1 MKSPFIKVSLLIG
14 LLCLSSEFNSN
25 LLYATNKSSIT
36 KVDKQIE
43 RLISKMTLEEKAI
56 FLCGTGMPGFEG
68 LKPIVGFIDNGRV
81 PGAAGVTYSIPRLKV
96 PEIVVADGPAGL
108 RISPTRKNDTQ
119 TYYATA
125 FPVGTL
131 LASTWNPSLVKE
143 VGAAMGSE
151 VKEYGVDVI
160 LGPGLNI
167 HRNPLCGRNFEYYS
181 EDPVITGNTAAAMVN
196 GIQSNGVGTSIKH
209 FVANNQETNRLSIN
223 ESISERA
230 MREIY
235 LRGFEIAVK
244 KAQPWTVMS
253 SYNLIDG
260 EYTSAR
266 KDLLTYILRDEWGFK
281 GLVMTDWF
289 GGFGGFSSLN
299 NGSSDVAKQIG
310 AGNDLLMPG
319 VEAQRKAIVAS
330 VKDGTLSINDVNA
343 SVRRLLELIYKS
355 PTAYNYKFSNKPDL
369 KKHAEITREA
379 ASEGMILLKNNDKTL
394 PINESEGT
402 AAVFG
407 TTSYN
412 YISGGTG
419 SGDVNEAYTI
429 SLIQGLNNAGF
440 TLDKELVDMYTP
452 FVKSEIERAAE
463 ERKGI
468 LDAPIK
474 LKEMDMENNFIEK
487 KAEEDAI
494 AIITIGRNSG
504 EGHDR
509 NIEGDFNLDESEQ
522 KMISQVA
529 DAFHARNKK
538 VVVILNIGGVI
549 ETQSWKNK
557 VDAILLSW
565 QAGQEGG
572 NSIADILRGSVNP
585 SGKLTMTFPIYYS
598 DSPSAKNWLGSPVND
613 PKHVTY
619 QEGIYV
625 GYRYYETFGVK
636 PSYEFGYG
644 LSYTNF
650 KFSDLKL
657 SNDTF
662 DKSITA
668 SVIVT
673 NTGDKAGKQV
683 VELYLTAPKG
693 DIDKPSKELKAYA
706 KTSLL
711 QPNQSETLTLTLSP
725 RDLASFN
732 ENKEAWI
739 ADQGTYKIG
748 IGTSCDEI
756 LQTATFDLPET
767 IIVEKV
773 HSAFKVD
780 SSFTELKVPQK

>member
-43 RLISKMTLEEKAI
+43 RLISKMTLEEKAK

-379 ASEGMILLKNNDKTL
+379 ASEGMILLKNDDKTL

-474 LKEMDMENNFIEK
+474 LKEMDMESNFIEK

-572 NSIADILRGSVNP
+572 NSIADILKGSVNP

-657 SNDTF
+657 NNDTF
-662 DKSITA
+662 DKNITA

-693 DIDKPSKELKAYA
+693 DIDKPVKELKAYA

-773 HSAFKVD
+773 HPAFKVD
-780 SSFTELKVPQK
+780 SSFTELKAPQK

>member
-1 MKSPFIKVSLLIG
+1 M
-14 LLCLSSEFNSN
+14 
-25 LLYATNKSSIT
+25 
-36 KVDKQIE
+36 
-43 RLISKMTLEEKAI
+43 
-56 FLCGTGMPGFEG
+56 
-68 LKPIVGFIDNGRV
+68 
-81 PGAAGVTYSIPRLKV
+81 
-96 PEIVVADGPAGL
+96 
-108 RISPTRKNDTQ
+108 
-119 TYYATA
+119 
-125 FPVGTL
+125 
-131 LASTWNPSLVKE
+131 
-143 VGAAMGSE
+143 
-151 VKEYGVDVI
+151 
-160 LGPGLNI
+160 
-167 HRNPLCGRNFEYYS
+167 
-181 EDPVITGNTAAAMVN
+181 
-196 GIQSNGVGTSIKH
+196 
-209 FVANNQETNRLSIN
+209 
-223 ESISERA
+223 ES
-230 MREIY
+230 
-235 LRGFEIAVK
+235 
-244 KAQPWTVMS
+244 
-253 SYNLIDG
+253 
-260 EYTSAR
+260 
-266 KDLLTYILRDEWGFK
+266 
-281 GLVMTDWF
+281 
-289 GGFGGFSSLN
+289 
-299 NGSSDVAKQIG
+299 
-310 AGNDLLMPG
+310 
-319 VEAQRKAIVAS
+319 
-330 VKDGTLSINDVNA
+330 
-343 SVRRLLELIYKS
+343 
-355 PTAYNYKFSNKPDL
+355 
-369 KKHAEITREA
+369 
-379 ASEGMILLKNNDKTL
+379 
-394 PINESEGT
+394 
-402 AAVFG
+402 
-407 TTSYN
+407 
-412 YISGGTG
+412 
-419 SGDVNEAYTI
+419 
-429 SLIQGLNNAGF
+429 
-440 TLDKELVDMYTP
+440 
-452 FVKSEIERAAE
+452 
-463 ERKGI
+463 
-468 LDAPIK
+468 
-474 LKEMDMENNFIEK
+474 NFIEK

-572 NSIADILRGSVNP
+572 NSIADILKGSVNP

-657 SNDTF
+657 NNDTF

-693 DIDKPSKELKAYA
+693 DIDKPVKELKAYA

-773 HSAFKVD
+773 HPAFKVD
-780 SSFTELKVPQK
+780 SSFTELKAPQK